1 MSEKLLL
8 KTTLYD
14 ELNKTNSEIIKLFEK
29 RNDKFADLKVIDA
42 KLMVLNE
49 HKKFVENIIEICVQR
64 NKF

>member
-8 KTTLYD
+8 KTTLND
-14 ELNKTNSEIIKLFEK
+14 ELNRTNSEIIKLFEK

-49 HKKFVENIIEICVQR
+49 HKKFVEHVIEICVQR